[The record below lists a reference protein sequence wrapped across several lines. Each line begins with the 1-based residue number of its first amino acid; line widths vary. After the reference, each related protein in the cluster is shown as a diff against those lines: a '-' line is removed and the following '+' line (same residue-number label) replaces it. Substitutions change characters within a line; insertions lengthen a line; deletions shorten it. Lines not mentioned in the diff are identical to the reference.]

1 MKDLRGTYVHRGD
14 VERRKRRV
22 RAVIMV
28 VGLVTAGIMAVRNW
42 APIDANAEPLRRT
55 LAQRAEVQQL
65 HQKIAAARGDLA
77 TADLQLERWHHIFT
91 YARRFHVDATLAA
104 QIFDASMTEGIDP
117 ELAFPLVRLE
127 SRFKTTAVSP
137 VGAIGL
143 TQLMLPTARW
153 YDRGVSREDLL
164 EPRTNL
170 RIGFRHLRAL
180 IRENHGDVQLALLIY
195 NRGPAAVEISRELGL
210 DPSNGY
216 DRVVLKGYRGKGV
229 ID

>member
-1 MKDLRGTYVHRGD
+1 MKELRGTYVHRGD

-28 VGLVTAGIMAVRNW
+28 AGLVTAGIMAVRNW
-42 APIDANAEPLRRT
+42 APIDANAEPVRRT

-65 HQKIAAARGDLA
+65 QEKIAAARGDLA
-77 TADLQLERWHHIFT
+77 TVDLQLERWHRIFT
-91 YARRFHVDATLAA
+91 YSRRYRVDATLAA

-117 ELAFPLVRLE
+117 DLAFPLVRLE
-127 SRFKTTAVSP
+127 SRFQSKAVSP

-153 YDRGVSREDLL
+153 YDRNVSREDLM

-170 RIGFRHLRAL
+170 HIGFRHLRAL
-180 IRENHGDVQLALLIY
+180 IRENRGDVQLALLIY
-195 NRGPAAVEISRELGL
+195 NRGPAAVEVSRELGL